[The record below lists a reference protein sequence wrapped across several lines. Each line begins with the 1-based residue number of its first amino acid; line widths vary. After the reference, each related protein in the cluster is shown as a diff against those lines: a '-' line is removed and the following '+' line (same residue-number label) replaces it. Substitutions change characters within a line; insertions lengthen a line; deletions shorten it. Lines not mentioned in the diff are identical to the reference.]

1 MFNRRGTLASLTGGL
16 LTSLLAGAPAADPKP
31 AQPAKAPMDPT
42 EVLPLWPG
50 DAPGSAGV
58 TAVETLIDRTV
69 AGGLRDRATTHTR
82 KPTLTVFRP
91 GKANGAAVVL
101 MPGGGYERVV
111 SDKEGFET
119 ARWLAD
125 RGYTCFV
132 LLYRLPGDGWGAGPD
147 APLQDAQ
154 RAVRLARSK
163 AAAMKFDPARV
174 SIMGFSAGGH
184 LAASLTTRFDAKVY
198 DRVDA
203 ADDLSARPDLSCP
216 DLSGGVDGGRPGPRR
231 LAQATAGPVA
241 DARAD
246 RALFAR
252 PERHRP
258 RPAGVPAARRRRQD
272 RAGGQQPDDVHG
284 PEGQGDSR
292 PRCTSSRRAA
302 TALACAASSASRSP
316 PGRACSRP
324 SPSGTECKTIRS
336 SRRLAGDERK
346 F

>member
-16 LTSLLAGAPAADPKP
+16 LTSLLGAAALADAKP
-31 AQPAKAPMDPT
+31 AQPAKAPADPT

-50 DAPGSAGV
+50 DPPGSAGV

-69 AGGLRDRATTHTR
+69 AGGLPDRATTHTR

-91 GKANGAAVVL
+91 AKANGAAVVL

-132 LLYRLPGDGWGAGPD
+132 LLYRLPGDHWGAGPD
-147 APLQDAQ
+147 TPLQDAQ

-163 AAAMKFDPARV
+163 ATAMRFDPARV

-198 DRVDA
+198 ERVDA
-203 ADDLSARPDLSCP
+203 ADDLSARPDLSALIYPVVSMVEGPAHSGSRKQLLGPSPTAEQVALYSP
-216 DLSGGVDGGRPGPRR
+216 DQNVTARVPPVFLLHAADDGTVPVVNSLMMFTALKAKAVPTELHVFEEGGHGFGLRAIDGK
-231 LAQATAGPVA
+231 PVA
-241 DARAD
+241 AWPS
-246 RALFAR
+246 LFETFAR
-252 PERHRP
+252 RH
-258 RPAGVPAARRRRQD
+258 GV
-272 RAGGQQPDDVHG
+272 
-284 PEGQGDSR
+284 
-292 PRCTSSRRAA
+292 
-302 TALACAASSASRSP
+302 
-316 PGRACSRP
+316 
-324 SPSGTECKTIRS
+324 
-336 SRRLAGDERK
+336 
-346 F
+346 

>member
-1 MFNRRGTLASLTGGL
+1 MFNRRGTLATLTGGL
-16 LTSLLAGAPAADPKP
+16 LTSLLAGAAQAKPDQAAT
-31 AQPAKAPMDPT
+31 AAKAPMDPT

-50 DAPGSAGV
+50 DPPGSAGV
-58 TAVETLIDRTV
+58 TAVETVLDRTV

-91 GKANGAAVVL
+91 TAQANGAAVVL

-154 RAVRLARSK
+154 RAVRLVRSK
-163 AAAMKFDPARV
+163 AAAIKFDPARV

-198 DRVDA
+198 ERVDA
-203 ADDLSARPDLSCP
+203 ADDLSARPDLSCLMYP
-216 DLSGGVDGGRPGPRR
+216 VVTMID
-231 LAQATAGPVA
+231 GPVHGGSRKQLLGPTPTPEQIALYSPEQNVTDRVPPVFLVHAA
-241 DARAD
+241 DD
-246 RALFAR
+246 KT
-252 PERHRP
+252 
-258 RPAGVPAARRRRQD
+258 VPVAN
-272 RAGGQQPDDVHG
+272 
-284 PEGQGDSR
+284 SLMMF
-292 PRCTSSRRAA
+292 
-302 TALACAASSASRSP
+302 TALKAKAIPAEMHIFEEGGHGFGLRGIVGKPVAAW
-316 PGRACSRP
+316 P
-324 SPSGTECKTIRS
+324 SLFETFAKRHGV
-336 SRRLAGDERK
+336 
-346 F
+346 

>member
-16 LTSLLAGAPAADPKP
+16 LTSLLGAAALAAAKP

-50 DAPGSAGV
+50 DPPGSAGV

-69 AGGLRDRATTHTR
+69 AGGLPDRATTHTR

-91 GKANGAAVVL
+91 AKANGAAVVL

-132 LLYRLPGDGWGAGPD
+132 LLYRLPGDHWGAGPD

-163 AAAMKFDPARV
+163 ATAMRFDPARV

-203 ADDLSARPDLSCP
+203 ADDLSARPGLSALIYPVVSMAGGPAHAGSRKQLLGPSPTAEQVALYSP
-216 DLSGGVDGGRPGPRR
+216 DQNVTDRVPPVFLLHAADDKTVPVVNSLMMFTALKAKAVPAELHVFEEGGHGFGLRSIDGK
-231 LAQATAGPVA
+231 PVA
-241 DARAD
+241 AWPG
-246 RALFAR
+246 LFETFAK
-252 PERHRP
+252 RH
-258 RPAGVPAARRRRQD
+258 GV
-272 RAGGQQPDDVHG
+272 
-284 PEGQGDSR
+284 
-292 PRCTSSRRAA
+292 
-302 TALACAASSASRSP
+302 
-316 PGRACSRP
+316 
-324 SPSGTECKTIRS
+324 
-336 SRRLAGDERK
+336 
-346 F
+346 

>member
-1 MFNRRGTLASLTGGL
+1 MFNRRGTLATLTGGL
-16 LTSLLAGAPAADPKP
+16 LTSLLAGAAQAKPDQAAT
-31 AQPAKAPMDPT
+31 AAKAPMDPT

-50 DAPGSAGV
+50 DPPGSAGV
-58 TAVETLIDRTV
+58 TAVETVLDRTV

-91 GKANGAAVVL
+91 PAQANGAAVVL

-154 RAVRLARSK
+154 RAVRLVRSK
-163 AAAMKFDPARV
+163 AAAIKFDPARV

-198 DRVDA
+198 DRIDA
-203 ADDLSARPDLSCP
+203 ADDLSARPDLSCLMYP
-216 DLSGGVDGGRPGPRR
+216 VVSMVDGPVHGGSRKQLLGPSPTPEQIALYSPEQNVTDRVPPVF
-231 LAQATAGPVA
+231 LVHAADDKTVPVA
-241 DARAD
+241 NS
-246 RALFAR
+246 LMMF
-252 PERHRP
+252 
-258 RPAGVPAARRRRQD
+258 
-272 RAGGQQPDDVHG
+272 
-284 PEGQGDSR
+284 
-292 PRCTSSRRAA
+292 
-302 TALACAASSASRSP
+302 TALKAKAIPAEMHIFEEGGHGFGLRGIVGKPVAAW
-316 PGRACSRP
+316 P
-324 SPSGTECKTIRS
+324 SLFETFAKRHGV
-336 SRRLAGDERK
+336 
-346 F
+346 